1 MGGTWTVHGV
11 AGPSLPLPV
20 SDSLVDGF
28 NWHFSNRAI
37 QPPSPTVVVKSYRA
51 DVFTIRCCSFLF
63 LNLFRAEK
71 EVLQLQRNHARDL
84 PVPRPGEPPTPQG
97 APLLC
102 TPKSPGQ

>member
-37 QPPSPTVVVKSYRA
+37 QPPSPTVFVKSYRA

-71 EVLQLQRNHARDL
+71 EEYDL
-84 PVPRPGEPPTPQG
+84 LACLEPWY
-97 APLLC
+97 LVKNRYSLDFC
-102 TPKSPGQ
+102 